1 MLCQHMHGRYNAI
14 LCGMSNSNLSFD
26 PELALDCSM
35 RAMEDAT
42 TRVNQTDDP
51 RKAFVAIGEAV
62 WWITIVNDNLRNEP
76 LYRANLNA
84 NAGLEDTLAGLRS
97 VRNRIGHE
105 VNLIDYVNLEAV
117 RPDQYGDGRIAAWS
131 WKFVAPPRASRKGA
145 VNDYHAYNAAL
156 AGRNVVEA
164 FTRAEGFLKHVRT
177 NR

>member
-1 MLCQHMHGRYNAI
+1 MLCQYIHGSYSAI
-14 LCGMSNSNLSFD
+14 FRGMSNFSFSFD

-35 RAMEDAT
+35 QAMEDAT

-51 RKAFVAIGEAV
+51 RQAFVAIGEAV

-76 LYRANLNA
+76 LYRANLNS
-84 NAGLEDTLAGLRS
+84 NADLGDTLAGLRS

-117 RPDQYGDGRIAAWS
+117 RPDQYGDGRVAAWS
-131 WKFVAPPRASRKGA
+131 WKFVAPPHATRKSA
-145 VNDYHAYNAAL
+145 VNDYRAYSTAL

-164 FTRAEGFLKHVRT
+164 FTRAEGFLKHVSA